1 MQARGGGLGSML
13 LTLYVRSAETRFDL
27 DLGAIGCI
35 NSTYEDDTFKTRQEE
50 IHMEAICRMFVVFRH
65 V

>member
-1 MQARGGGLGSML
+1 VQARGGGLGSML
-13 LTLYVRSAETRFDL
+13 LRLYVRSGETRFDL
-27 DLGAIGCI
+27 DLGAISCI